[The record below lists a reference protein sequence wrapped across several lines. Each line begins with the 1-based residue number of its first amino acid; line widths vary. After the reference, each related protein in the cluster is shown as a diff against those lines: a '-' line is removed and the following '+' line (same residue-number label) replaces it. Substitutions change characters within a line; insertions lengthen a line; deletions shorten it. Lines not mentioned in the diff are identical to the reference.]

1 MNTKASRSSL
11 SSTSPLPSTSSFPS
25 MPSLPSKPS
34 LLLFSLFLGLMGIL
48 SACSPSQSPDAASQA
63 SSDADRVVLEDLLT
77 EFLDDVSAGDAS
89 IHERFWAED
98 LIYTSSDGSRFGKA
112 AIVGEP
118 GDDEAAED
126 DADEEE
132 LPVTYRAE
140 EVDIRLYDDVAIVAF
155 RLVGETTQPNGD
167 VERQDYF
174 NTGTFLKQSDV
185 WSVIA
190 WQATKTSLPD
200 SDM

>member
-11 SSTSPLPSTSSFPS
+11 SSTSPLPSTSSF
-25 MPSLPSKPS
+25 PSKPS

>member
-1 MNTKASRSSL
+1 
-11 SSTSPLPSTSSFPS
+11 
-25 MPSLPSKPS
+25 
-34 LLLFSLFLGLMGIL
+34 MGIL

-63 SSDADRVVLEDLLT
+63 SSDADRVVLNELLT
-77 EFLDDVSAGDAS
+77 EFLEDVTAGDAS

-112 AIVGEP
+112 SIVGEP

-155 RLVGETTQPNGD
+155 RLVGETIQPNGD
-167 VERQDYF
+167 IERQDYF

-190 WQATKTSLPD
+190 WQATKTSQPD
-200 SDM
+200 SDL

>member
-1 MNTKASRSSL
+1 
-11 SSTSPLPSTSSFPS
+11 
-25 MPSLPSKPS
+25 
-34 LLLFSLFLGLMGIL
+34 MGIL

-126 DADEEE
+126 DADEDDADEDDADEDDADEEE

>member
-11 SSTSPLPSTSSFPS
+11 SSTSPLPSTSSF
-25 MPSLPSKPS
+25 PSKPS

-63 SSDADRVVLEDLLT
+63 SSDADRVVLEELLT

-155 RLVGETTQPNGD
+155 RLVGETTQPNGY

>member
-1 MNTKASRSSL
+1 
-11 SSTSPLPSTSSFPS
+11 
-25 MPSLPSKPS
+25 
-34 LLLFSLFLGLMGIL
+34 MGIL

-63 SSDADRVVLEDLLT
+63 SADADRVALEDLLS

-118 GDDEAAED
+118 GDDEAADD
-126 DADEEE
+126 DADEDDEQPAEE
-132 LPVTYRAE
+132 QLPVTYRAE

-174 NTGTFLKQSDV
+174 NTGTFLKKNDV

-200 SDM
+200 SDL

>member
-11 SSTSPLPSTSSFPS
+11 SSTSPLSSK
-25 MPSLPSKPS
+25 PSLPSKPS

>member
-1 MNTKASRSSL
+1 
-11 SSTSPLPSTSSFPS
+11 
-25 MPSLPSKPS
+25 
-34 LLLFSLFLGLMGIL
+34 MGIL
-48 SACSPSQSPDAASQA
+48 SACSPNPSSDTASQA
-63 SSDADRVVLEDLLT
+63 SADVDRIALEDLLT
-77 EFLDDVSAGDAS
+77 VFLEDVSAGDAS

-126 DADEEE
+126 DADEDNADEEE
-132 LPVTYRAE
+132 LTVTYRAE

-167 VERQDYF
+167 IERQDYF
-174 NTGTFLKQSDV
+174 NTGTFLKKNDV

-200 SDM
+200 SDL